1 MTRLST
7 FQHFNIGKNFIILH
21 NFKKPIAHSIRLIYK
36 SNRIEMKALF
46 ITTLLIAGM
55 LTTYTQACTRVVYLG
70 KNGMVVTGRTMDWKE
85 DLKSNIYVFPRGI
98 ERAGADKGNTIHW
111 KSKYGSVITAGY
123 DIGTSDGMNEKGLVA
138 NLLWLPETGY
148 PIRDQSKP
156 GLAITAWVQY
166 MLDNFATVDEAVA
179 FIDENTFQVVSD
191 LMPDGS
197 RLATLHLSISD
208 ATGDCAIFEYTGGK
222 LTVYHS
228 KEYKVMTNSPTY
240 NKQLALNEYWKSI
253 GGLSFLPGTNRPS
266 DRFARASF
274 YINALPQTDDV
285 RIAIA
290 SVFSVIRNTSVP
302 YGISTPEFPEIS
314 TTQWRTVSDSKNLL
328 YFFESSLTPNTFWVN
343 LRETDLSEGAPV
355 LKLSIANGETYH
367 GNATKEFKP
376 AQPFRFMGVKG

>member
-1 MTRLST
+1 M
-7 FQHFNIGKNFIILH
+7 
-21 NFKKPIAHSIRLIYK
+21 
-36 SNRIEMKALF
+36 
-46 ITTLLIAGM
+46 
-55 LTTYTQACTRVVYLG
+55 CTRVVYSG
-70 KNGMVVTGRTMDWKE
+70 KNGMVATGRSMDWKTE
-85 DLKSNIYVFPRGI
+85 MHSNLWVFPKGM
-98 ERAGADKGNTIHW
+98 ERNGETGANSLKWT
-111 KSKYGSVITAGY
+111 SKYGSVV
-123 DIGTSDGMNEKGLVA
+123 TSAFEIASTDGMNEKGLVA
-138 NLLWLPETGY
+138 NLLPETEY
-148 PIRDQSKP
+148 PVRDQSKP

>member
-1 MTRLST
+1 M
-7 FQHFNIGKNFIILH
+7 
-21 NFKKPIAHSIRLIYK
+21 
-36 SNRIEMKALF
+36 
-46 ITTLLIAGM
+46 
-55 LTTYTQACTRVVYLG
+55 CTRVVYSG
-70 KNGMVVTGRTMDWKE
+70 KNGMVATGRSMDWKTE
-85 DLKSNIYVFPRGI
+85 MHSNLWVFPKGM
-98 ERAGADKGNTIHW
+98 ERNGETGANSLKWT
-111 KSKYGSVITAGY
+111 SKYGSVV
-123 DIGTSDGMNEKGLVA
+123 TSAFEIASTDGMNEKGLVA
-138 NLLWLPETGY
+138 NLLWLPEAEY

-179 FIDENTFQVVSD
+179 AIENTFQVVSD

-314 TTQWRTVSDSKNLL
+314 TTQGRTVSDSKNLL

-343 LRETDLSEGAPV
+343 LREIDLSEGAPV

-367 GNATKEFKP
+367 GNATKDFKP